1 MATTSIPHLD
11 EADLEGLNVTATQII
26 DMLDQV
32 ILDSRSGKVWA
43 APKATVLPPDGR
55 YIMATLAA
63 MDNPPLVA
71 TKSLVLN
78 ARNSDIG
85 LPQIN
90 GIVTLL
96 QGQTGVP
103 LATVDGNWITAVRTA
118 GLSALAAKYMANPD
132 ATSLGFV
139 GTGTQARSH
148 LRLFQQMFP
157 LERIKIS
164 GRGQAN
170 IDALGAVAGELGLTA
185 EVCAT
190 PQEAVEAVDLVVT
203 SVTHTGVDGPFLRA
217 DWLAAGCFA
226 AIVDLGVPWHKDSFA
241 ALDRL
246 IIDDLEQEAAMPG
259 KLANPEDVKGDL
271 TGLVTGSVAGR
282 KGAQERTAFVFRGH
296 ALGDLALA
304 ALVYQLHAARA

>member
-1 MATTSIPHLD
+1 MSVRPIPHLSHD
-11 EADLEGLNVTATQII
+11 DLEGLNVTAAQITA
-26 DMLDQV
+26 MLGQV
-32 ILDSRSGKVWA
+32 IRDSQSGTVWA
-43 APKATVLPPDGR
+43 APKAVLLPPDGR

-63 MDNPPLVA
+63 MQSPPLVA

-78 ARNSDIG
+78 ERNSDIG

-96 QGQTGVP
+96 HGETGVP

-118 GLSALAAKYMANPD
+118 GLSALAATYMANPD
-132 ATSLGFV
+132 ASSVGFV

-148 LRLFQQMFP
+148 LALFQQMFP
-157 LERIKIS
+157 LERIKVS

-170 IDALGAVAGELGLTA
+170 IDALCAVAADFGFEA

-190 PQEAVEAVDLVVT
+190 PRAALEGVDLAVT
-203 SVTHTGVDGPFLRA
+203 SVTHTGVSGPFLRA
-217 DWLAAGCFA
+217 DWLSPGCFA
-226 AIVDLGVPWHKDSFA
+226 AVVDLGVPWHKDSFA

-246 IIDDLEQEAAMPG
+246 MIDDLEQEATMPS
-259 KLANPEDVKGDL
+259 KLAHPDDVQGDL
-271 TGLVTGSVAGR
+271 AGLVTGAVSGR
-282 KGAQERTAFVFRGH
+282 GGPQERTAFVFRGH

-304 ALVYQLHAARA
+304 ALVYQLHSGQS